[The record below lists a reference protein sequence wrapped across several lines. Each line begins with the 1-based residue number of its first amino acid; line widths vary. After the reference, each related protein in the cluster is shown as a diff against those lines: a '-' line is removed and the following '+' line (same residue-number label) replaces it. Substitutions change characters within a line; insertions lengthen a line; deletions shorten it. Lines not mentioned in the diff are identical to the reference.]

1 MTFDYGVILTA
12 GAVSF
17 ILSWAFFAFGT
28 LSTRLGELEN
38 KAKYHE
44 IAMKDKTIGVWAR
57 IGELEKRITELESTI
72 EEWSA
77 GQ

>member
-12 GAVSF
+12 F
-17 ILSWAFFAFGT
+17 ILSWAFVMFGT
-28 LSTRLGELEN
+28 LLRLGDLE
-38 KAKYHE
+38 KKTAYYE